1 MQLHAAHD
9 YLLSQF
15 LSPYQ
20 NRRKDRWGGSI
31 ANRFR
36 MMAAIIQGARQ
47 RVGDYSI
54 WVKISAHDGHRNG
67 MRVEEAIEIARMLQD
82 VGCDAIEM
90 SCGSGPGFDSIR
102 VAKIPVEEA
111 FKLVP
116 WYKNMSPLKKRL
128 SALVAPLVFKKH
140 RPPYN
145 YNVAAASRIKEH
157 VDVPVIAVGGTRR
170 MKDMEEVVRENK
182 ADYVALFRPLI
193 IEPNIVARFR
203 DGKRDESRCM
213 DCGYCLLGVTA
224 NRLKCYYG
232 RVPD

>member
-82 VGCDAIEM
+82 VGCDAR
-90 SCGSGPGFDSIR
+90 GVLR
-102 VAKIPVEEA
+102 QWA
-111 FKLVP
+111 
-116 WYKNMSPLKKRL
+116 
-128 SALVAPLVFKKH
+128 
-140 RPPYN
+140 
-145 YNVAAASRIKEH
+145 RI
-157 VDVPVIAVGGTRR
+157 
-170 MKDMEEVVRENK
+170 
-182 ADYVALFRPLI
+182 
-193 IEPNIVARFR
+193 
-203 DGKRDESRCM
+203 
-213 DCGYCLLGVTA
+213 
-224 NRLKCYYG
+224 
-232 RVPD
+232 